1 MARYLPRQAEKAILD
16 LVAFFPAVVI
26 VGPRQV
32 GKTSLARHIADQLPR
47 PSLYI
52 DLEIPEERALLS
64 EPTLFLEQHRDQ
76 TVILDEVQRLPD
88 LFPVLRGLI
97 DRARHPGRFIL
108 LGSASPELIRDT
120 SESLAGRVAYFE
132 LPPFLYGEIAA
143 VSDYRE
149 HWLRGGFPESLLS
162 EDDRRSAQW
171 RQNFVRTYLERD
183 LPLLGLRADPIV
195 VEKLWTMVAH
205 NHAQL
210 LNMQALAGSLGLAVN
225 TIRRYLDF
233 LESAY
238 LIRRLQ
244 PFYANVGKRIVKT
257 PKVYIRDSGIL
268 HTLLGVPDFDRLQRH
283 LSLGASW
290 EGYVLQ
296 EIAGLARPDDKLF
309 FYRTADGT
317 EADVVIARG
326 GEPEILLEIKHSATP
341 VPSKGF
347 YIAQNDLGT
356 KKNYVVY
363 PLERDYPLSREVQ
376 AVGLSNLGKYFE
388 LSSR

>member
-1 MARYLPRQAEKAILD
+1 MYLPRKAEKEILD
-16 LVAFFPAVVI
+16 LAAFFPAVVI

-32 GKTSLARHIADQLPR
+32 GKTSLARHIANQLAR

-64 EPTLFLEQHRDQ
+64 EPSLFLEQHREQ

-97 DRARHPGRFIL
+97 DRDRRPGRFML

-132 LPPFLYGEIAA
+132 LQPFLHSEIAA
-143 VSDYRE
+143 VSNFRE
-149 HWLRGGFPESLLS
+149 HWLRGGFPESILA
-162 EDDRRSAQW
+162 ENDRRSAQW
-171 RQNFVRTYLERD
+171 RQNFIQTYLERD

-195 VEKLWTMVAH
+195 VGKLWTMVAH

-210 LNMQALAGSLGLAVN
+210 LNIEAISNSLGLSSN
-225 TIRRYLDF
+225 TIRRYLDY

-238 LIRRLQ
+238 LIRRVQ
-244 PFYANVGKRIVKT
+244 PFYANIGKRLVKT
-257 PKVYIRDSGIL
+257 PKVYVRDSGVL
-268 HTLLGVPDFDRLQRH
+268 HTLLGIPDFDRLQRH

-296 EIAGLARPDDKLF
+296 EIAGMLSPEDALY
-309 FYRTADGT
+309 FYRTAAGT
-317 EADVVIARG
+317 EADAVIVRG
-326 GEPEILLEIKHSATP
+326 GEPRILLEIKHSATP
-341 VPSKGF
+341 TPSKGF
-347 YIAQNDLGT
+347 YIAQQDLNT
-356 KKNYVVY
+356 SKNYVVY
-363 PLERDYPLSREVQ
+363 PLERDYPLNAKTQVIGFANLEKYLEV
-376 AVGLSNLGKYFE
+376 GE
-388 LSSR
+388 

>member
-1 MARYLPRQAEKAILD
+1 MYIPRKAEKEILD

-32 GKTSLARHIADQLPR
+32 GKTSLARHIAGQLTH

-64 EPTLFLEQHRDQ
+64 EPTLFLEQHREQ

-97 DRARHPGRFIL
+97 DRDRRPGRFIL

-132 LPPFLYGEIAA
+132 LAPFLHGEIAA
-143 VSDYRE
+143 VADYRT
-149 HWLRGGFPESLLS
+149 HWLRGGFPESLLAD
-162 EDDRRSAQW
+162 DDRRSTQW
-171 RQNFVRTYLERD
+171 RQNFIQTYLERD
-183 LPLLGLRADPIV
+183 LPLLGLRADPFV
-195 VEKLWTMVAH
+195 VGKLWTMVAH
-205 NHAQL
+205 NHSQL
-210 LNMQALAGSLGLAVN
+210 LNMEALSGSLGLAAN

-238 LIRRLQ
+238 LIRRVP
-244 PFYANVGKRIVKT
+244 PFFVNIGKRLVKT

-296 EIAGLARPDDKLF
+296 EIAGWLAPQDKLF

-317 EADVVIARG
+317 EADAVIVRG
-326 GEPEILLEIKHSATP
+326 GEPDILLEIKHSATP
-341 VPSKGF
+341 APSKGF
-347 YIAQNDLGT
+347 YIAQKDLGT

-363 PLERDYPLSREVQ
+363 PLERDYPLDINTQVIGF
-376 AVGLSNLGKYFE
+376 ANLNKY
-388 LSSR
+388 L